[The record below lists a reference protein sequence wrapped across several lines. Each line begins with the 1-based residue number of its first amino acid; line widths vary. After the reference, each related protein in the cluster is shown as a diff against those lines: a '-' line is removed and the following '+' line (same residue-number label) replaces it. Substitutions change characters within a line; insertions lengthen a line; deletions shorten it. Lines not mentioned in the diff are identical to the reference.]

1 MTHPR
6 YNIKFDLRSLLQ
18 LLFITLCG
26 SSAILF
32 ISFTITHSE
41 PHDFGVYY
49 YSAKTA
55 ITGGMIYDNYGPYNL
70 PYWYFPWL
78 AWFYIPFAYFSEE
91 IAYALYIIISLLC
104 AFTTINYLA
113 GKMVPHSNLPER
125 LFIFCMALIL
135 CWLLFRVGQ
144 MDFILLATAV
154 LMIYLI
160 DKGKPYFA
168 GLLVPVLLF
177 KPHLFIIFLPY
188 ALFKGKIWFF
198 MSSMLASL
206 VLLTICFIVI
216 PDWPLQMLRLLSESG
231 QRTDNNW
238 NFTTLPNM
246 LGMQENWS
254 GTANL
259 PITFALIL
267 TSFAVIWK
275 FRTLHTFS
283 FLSLALA
290 GSLFCAPRAYSYNLP
305 ILIPA
310 MIWISSDLPKPLLL
324 LFWLAAGTIP
334 FLFRFSSGTYSIVL
348 AVFIMVLLKAQK
360 TASEANLHP
369 QIAKCKLQ

>member
-6 YNIKFDLRSLLQ
+6 YTLKLNIGSILQ
-18 LLFITLCG
+18 VLFITLCG
-26 SSAILF
+26 TSVLLF
-32 ISFTITHSE
+32 IAFTLIQSE

-55 ITGGMIYDNYGPYNL
+55 INGGMIYDNYGPYNL
-70 PYWYFPWL
+70 PYWYFPWV
-78 AWFYIPFAYFSEE
+78 AWFYIPFAFFPQE
-91 IAYALYIIISLLC
+91 IAYTIYLIISFVC
-104 AFTTINYLA
+104 AFTTIDYLVR
-113 GKMVPHSNLPER
+113 KMIPNSNLPER
-125 LFIFCMALIL
+125 LFIFFMALTL

-154 LMIYLI
+154 LIIVLI
-160 DKGKPYFA
+160 DNGKPHLA
-168 GLLVPVLLF
+168 GLLVPVILF
-177 KPHLFIIFLPY
+177 KPHLFIIFLP
-188 ALFKGKIWFF
+188 ATLFKGKRSFF
-198 MSSMLASL
+198 VSSTVVCLI
-206 VLLTICFIVI
+206 LLIISFIVI
-216 PDWPLQMLRLLSESG
+216 PDWPLQMLRLLTESG

-238 NFTTLPNM
+238 NFITLPNM

-267 TSFAVIWK
+267 AGSVITWK
-275 FRTLHTFS
+275 FRVLPTVS

-305 ILIPA
+305 ILLPA
-310 MIWISSDLPKPLLL
+310 MIWISSNLPKRFLLF
-324 LFWLAAGTIP
+324 FWLAVGIVP

-348 AVFIMVLLKAQK
+348 AIFVMGTIKAHRTLLDAH
-360 TASEANLHP
+360 L
-369 QIAKCKLQ
+369 